1 MQFYQHHIGDFKK
14 DTSFLTHKQRSQYLE
29 MIWLYYDQEQPLPK
43 DIDLI
48 ALKIQATAEEVD
60 LLLKIFFDEEDDCY
74 RHRRIDEELDAVYRK
89 SESARKS
96 AEARW
101 NKASMRTQS
110 DRNANG
116 MLPITHNPIP
126 NNIYSTEFIK
136 FWEEWPNSKRK
147 QAKALCYTIWK
158 EQRLDNQLD
167 LVLKHL
173 RKARTSEQW
182 TSGYEPMPATYLRQ
196 QRYLDDDSNF
206 SRERK
211 VL

>member
-43 DIDLI
+43 DKDLI
-48 ALKIQATAEEVD
+48 ALKIQATVEEVD
-60 LLLKIFFDEEDDCY
+60 LLLKLFFDEDEKCY
-74 RHRRIDEELDAVYRK
+74 RHNRIDEELEAVYRK

-116 MLPITHNPIP
+116 MLPITHNPLP
-126 NNIYSTEFIK
+126 NNIYSIEFMK
-136 FWEEWPNSKRK
+136 FWDEWPKSKRK
-147 QAKALCYTIWK
+147 QAKEECWKIWK
-158 EQRLDNQLD
+158 RQQLD
-167 LVLKHL
+167 QQLDVVLKHL

-182 TSGYEPMPATYLRQ
+182 TTGYDPMPTTYLRQ
-196 QRYLDDDSNF
+196 KRYLDDEGNF
-206 SRERK
+206 NRERK